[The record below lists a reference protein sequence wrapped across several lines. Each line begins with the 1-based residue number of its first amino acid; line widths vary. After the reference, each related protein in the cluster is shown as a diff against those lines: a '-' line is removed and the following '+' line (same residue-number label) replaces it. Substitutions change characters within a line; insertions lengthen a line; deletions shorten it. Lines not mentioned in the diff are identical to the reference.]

1 MTLTPL
7 PTLTHRHQ
15 VEDNFIILQKI
26 EYSDVFLCRSG
37 YRQCT
42 EFLKTDS
49 ESLFPD
55 GSGHIFNFYLAPF
68 LAEKTCLES
77 GYTDPRGF
85 AVQIRPEPSGN
96 KLSESVFKNSVHCP

>member
-7 PTLTHRHQ
+7 LTLTYRRK

-26 EYSDVFLCRSG
+26 EYSDVLRCRSG
-37 YRQCT
+37 YCQRT

-55 GSGHIFNFYLAPF
+55 GF
-68 LAEKTCLES
+68 
-77 GYTDPRGF
+77 
-85 AVQIRPEPSGN
+85 
-96 KLSESVFKNSVHCP
+96 

>member
-7 PTLTHRHQ
+7 PTLTHRRQ

-26 EYSDVFLCRSG
+26 EYSDVFPCRLG

-42 EFLKTDS
+42 ELKKKDS

-55 GSGHIFNFYLAPF
+55 GSELIVNFCLAP
-68 LAEKTCLES
+68 S
-77 GYTDPRGF
+77 
-85 AVQIRPEPSGN
+85 
-96 KLSESVFKNSVHCP
+96 